1 VTFENFYICIHTC
14 MYEFIEILK
23 SRNVWRGNFWD
34 ILYMNLH
41 MYTCAKNW
49 DSGNALFVYTKFSM
63 YVLNLATVW
72 LLRISLCTARQ
83 LLRKCVCVCIHVYLS
98 PKLGQSY
105 LRISIRIVQQIS
117 RNCVCVRIFIY
128 LCQKLGLGHK
138 GSVVNSLWECLQRLV
153 LSFDTYVYTYMYTYI
168 YIYIYISIRSSNKGS
183 VLDASK

>member
-1 VTFENFYICIHTC
+1 MYTHVYVWIYRNSQKSQC
-14 MYEFIEILK
+14 MARQLLRHSVYEFTY
-23 SRNVWRGNFWD
+23 V
-34 ILYMNLH
+34 H
-41 MYTCAKNW
+41 TCAKNW